1 MKSSITGDFRR
12 RFSQLPPAVQ
22 QQAGR
27 AYRLWRS
34 DPYHRSLQFKRVGRY
49 EPLYSVRVGL
59 TYRALSLREG
69 DSIYWFWIGPHAEYE
84 ELLKRF

>member
-12 RFSQLPPAVQ
+12 RFSGLPSTVQRQAV
-22 QQAGR
+22 R
-27 AYRLWRS
+27 AYRLWRF

-59 TYRALSLREG
+59 GYRALGLWEG